1 MTVSTK
7 SAWMLSA
14 LLALTMPALAAER
27 VTRVDIYV
35 EPYYAAAESPD
46 GRPTVAIGKT
56 FDELLSSTKREDIV
70 AARDKI
76 ASDPKVITPMTMMVL
91 AIRLY
96 DLGLR
101 DDSVFWFYAANAC
114 GRRRH
119 RQSRPLRRRCRG
131 EELCATRRSGDQ
143 RLRLLRHRQTA
154 GDPGQGS
161 RLDRAEPVRRHFH
174 GGSSCQVGRPTEG
187 ARFCGTRRQGRRRQ
201 GKRLL
206 QRSAKL
212 GEVQSDAAAERNGRQ
227 ILLGVI
233 R

>member
-14 LLALTMPALAAER
+14 LLALAMPVLAAER

-46 GRPTVAIGKT
+46 GHPMVAIGKI
-56 FDELLSSTKREDIV
+56 FDELLTSTKREDIV

-101 DDSVFWFYAANAC
+101 DDSVFWFYAAK
-114 GRRRH
+114 
-119 RQSRPLRRRCRG
+119 
-131 EELCATRRSGDQ
+131 
-143 RLRLLRHRQTA
+143 
-154 GDPGQGS
+154 
-161 RLDRAEPVRRHFH
+161 DRYI
-174 GGSSCQVGRPTEG
+174 T
-187 ARFCGTRRQGRRRQ
+187 
-201 GKRLL
+201 L
-206 QRSAKL
+206 
-212 GEVQSDAAAERNGRQ
+212 AA
-227 ILLGVI
+227 VV
-233 R
+233 